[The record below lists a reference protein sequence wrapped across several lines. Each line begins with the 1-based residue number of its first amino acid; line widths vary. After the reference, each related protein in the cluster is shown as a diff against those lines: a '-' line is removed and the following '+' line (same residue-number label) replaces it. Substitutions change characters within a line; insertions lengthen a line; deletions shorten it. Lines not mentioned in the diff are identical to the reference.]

1 MYSKNK
7 VDYERHI
14 YPRMKDLIIDL
25 VCSCEKEMFAKKKLE
40 NCFELYGFD
49 FIIDEDLRVWLIEA
63 NKNPGFGLPTDK
75 AKALLDEMADE
86 MISLTLDSIFPP

>member
-1 MYSKNK
+1 VLTRILN
-7 VDYERHI
+7 RQ
-14 YPRMKDLIIDL
+14 
-25 VCSCEKEMFAKKKLE
+25 KEMFGKKKLE

-63 NKNPGFGLPTDK
+63 NKNPGFGLPTDT

-86 MISLTLDSIFPP
+86 MISIALDPIFPPQNSRSSTLSSLYILCE